1 MDRRHLWFDNR
12 LKGFCIYC
20 GRHSETRDHVPS
32 KVLLDKP
39 FPKNLPVVECCLEC
53 NLSFS
58 ADEEY
63 VACFI
68 ECILAGSTDPS
79 KLKRAKVVK
88 ILEKKASLA
97 KRISSSRKSL
107 SKKMNY
113 WKPEMNRIE
122 KIILKLAR
130 GHLDFELSLQRM
142 DQPSNVTIVPI
153 MMMNKEESD
162 QFVIPP
168 NIHLYPELGSRSFLK
183 GKDTLWHSWSDWNV
197 VQPGRYQY

>member
-1 MDRRHLWFDNR
+1 
-12 LKGFCIYC
+12 
-20 GRHSETRDHVPS
+20 
-32 KVLLDKP
+32 
-39 FPKNLPVVECCLEC
+39 
-53 NLSFS
+53 
-58 ADEEY
+58 
-63 VACFI
+63 
-68 ECILAGSTDPS
+68 
-79 KLKRAKVVK
+79 
-88 ILEKKASLA
+88 
-97 KRISSSRKSL
+97 
-107 SKKMNY
+107 MNY

-168 NIHLYPELGSRSFLK
+168 NIRLYPELGSRSFLK